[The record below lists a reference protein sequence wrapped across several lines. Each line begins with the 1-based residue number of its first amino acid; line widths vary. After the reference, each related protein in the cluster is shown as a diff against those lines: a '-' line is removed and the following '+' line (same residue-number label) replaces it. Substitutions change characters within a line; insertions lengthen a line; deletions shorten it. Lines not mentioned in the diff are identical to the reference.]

1 MSNFKMMNQTEL
13 TQWIKACG
21 AELGFDLVGIV
32 HPQSLTAGEESV
44 ETWVSEGRHGTMR
57 YLEQFRERRERLERE
72 VGGIRSV
79 IVLGVNYYSSVE
91 RPAFSDQ
98 EKDACNAGVSKR
110 YPLDAPPAV
119 LQGRVARYAWGRDYH
134 EVIGQKHAQM
144 IARMKQELGAEFRAK
159 SCVDTQALPERY
171 AAVRAGFGFTGKHTN
186 LLSKQYGPWLFL
198 SEIVTN
204 RELAEDQPA
213 QGTCGTCVHC
223 QKVCP
228 TGALD
233 EDYRMDARRCIAYLT
248 IEYKGIIPR
257 EMRPQIKDWLF
268 GCDECLAICPF
279 TAHSQETKW
288 PELRAEAG
296 AGAALNVTELFS
308 LKTNSA
314 YEKRFQGTALLRAG
328 RKQMLRNACLVLGNS
343 GDERAVP
350 YLSAALEDPAPLV
363 RLHAAW
369 ALGRFTSQDA
379 RAALERHL
387 ALEQDP
393 EARQEILEALRNKR
407 GNGLKPF
414 PTTELPQVDKDRGVS

>member
-1 MSNFKMMNQTEL
+1 MLNQTER
-13 TQWIKACG
+13 TQWIKTCG
-21 AELGFDLVGIV
+21 SELGFDLVGIV

-57 YLEQFRERRERLERE
+57 YLEQFRERRERLEHD

-79 IVLGVNYYSSVE
+79 IVLGVNYYSGVE
-91 RPAFSDQ
+91 RQAASG
-98 EKDACNAGVSKR
+98 EGGVF
-110 YPLDAPPAV
+110 
-119 LQGRVARYAWGRDYH
+119 QGRVARYAWGRDYH
-134 EVIGQKHAQM
+134 EVIGQKHARM
-144 IARMKQELGAEFRAK
+144 IERLQKELGAEFRAK

-204 RELAEDQPA
+204 LDLAEDQPA

-296 AGAALNVTELFS
+296 AGVALNVTELFS

-314 YEKRFQGTALLRAG
+314 YEKRFEGTALLRAG
-328 RKQMLRNACLVLGNS
+328 RKQMLRNAWLVLGNS

-350 YLSAALEDPAPLV
+350 YLIEALEDSAPLV

-369 ALGRFTSQDA
+369 ALGRFSSQGARDA
-379 RAALERHL
+379 LQRHL
-387 ALEQDP
+387 AVEQDP
-393 EARQEILEALRNKR
+393 KARQETLYALEV
-407 GNGLKPF
+407 G
-414 PTTELPQVDKDRGVS
+414 PQVDKDRGVS